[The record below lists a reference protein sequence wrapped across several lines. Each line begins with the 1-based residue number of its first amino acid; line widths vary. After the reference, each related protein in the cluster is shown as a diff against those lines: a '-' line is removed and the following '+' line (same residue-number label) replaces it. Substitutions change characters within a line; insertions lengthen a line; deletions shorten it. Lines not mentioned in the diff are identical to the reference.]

1 MQRQGMTVI
10 FFISD
15 HRVFGSGATAPQKL
29 EKNHEASPG
38 GRPLR
43 NTACANFAKEN
54 GCRTYLKN
62 EKNAMNDLK

>member
-1 MQRQGMTVI
+1 MAVI

-15 HRVFGSGATAPQKL
+15 HRVFGSGTTTPKKRK
-29 EKNHEASPG
+29 KNEGAGPG

-43 NTACANFAKEN
+43 DTACANFAKEN